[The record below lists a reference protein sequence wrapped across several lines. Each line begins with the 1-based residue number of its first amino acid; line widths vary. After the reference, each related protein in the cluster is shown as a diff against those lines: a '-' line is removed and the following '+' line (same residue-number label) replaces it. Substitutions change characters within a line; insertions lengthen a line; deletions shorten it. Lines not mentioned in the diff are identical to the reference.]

1 MNKTININLAG
12 IIFHMDEEAYERLTS
27 YLRKLKAQFQSQDG
41 GDEILMDIEAR
52 IAEIFNSRMDG
63 KREVVSMADVDA
75 VIEIMGQPEDYAEA
89 EEEETQSKSTSST
102 FDREYAGPKRLYR
115 DSDDNILGGVAAG
128 LAHYFGTDPI
138 WFRLAFIALTL
149 IGASAGFWLY
159 IILWIVV
166 PEAKTT
172 AQKLQMRGE
181 RINISNIEKS
191 VKEELRGVGK
201 AMENIGKDE
210 RIRKGGKRIGK
221 TIEDIV
227 DAIISVIG
235 SIFRVVFKI
244 IGVALLFGGVIFLV
258 VMFSAVVGYGV
269 DINGANMG
277 LSEATQYLSL
287 ILPTGYGVSY
297 VWIAS
302 TLTVIFPL
310 VGLVV
315 LGGRILF
322 NYRMHNKMIM
332 SIAGVTSFVG
342 LVMWMVLGFA
352 TARDFDSHETVRNGY
367 SLTQFDKETAIEVI
381 TADQNFDIKSHSR
394 WGIDG
399 DKIVVKAVEFDV
411 RQTRTREQ
419 PYIEIVRKSQGASD
433 DQAEELARNIE
444 IDVVSEGNRLIIDEY
459 IQIAKG
465 DKYRAQ
471 EVDVVLYLPV
481 GYSVYLSHS
490 SKKVVHDIDNVRN
503 IHDRHMIDQ
512 IWIMTEAGLACADC
526 PEDWE
531 AREIESQD
539 DWEDQWIEDAQEMDK
554 QERNIPKRPS
564 DEEELPSLPERGA
577 NAAAFDSV
585 VITDYGAREKLI

>member
-52 IAEIFNSRMDG
+52 IAEIFTNRLDE

-89 EEEETQSKSTSST
+89 EEEETESKTTSST
-102 FDREYAGPKRLYR
+102 FEREYAGPKRLFR
-115 DSDDNILGGVAAG
+115 DSDDNILGGVASG

-201 AMENIGKDE
+201 AVENLGKDE

-244 IGVALLFGGVIFLV
+244 VGVVLLFGGVIFLV
-258 VMFSAVVGYGV
+258 IAFSAVVGYGV

-277 LSEATQYLSL
+277 LSEASQYLAL
-287 ILPTGYGVSY
+287 ILPSGYGVSY
-297 VWIAS
+297 IWLAS
-302 TLTVIFPL
+302 GLTVVFPL

-322 NYRMHNKMIM
+322 SYRMHNKMIM
-332 SIAGVTSFVG
+332 SIAGFTSFIG
-342 LVMWMVLGFA
+342 LIMWLVLGFA
-352 TARDFDSHETVRNGY
+352 TARDFDSHETIRDGY
-367 SLTQFDKETAIEVI
+367 SLTQFDQETAIEVI
-381 TADQNFDIKSHSR
+381 AAEQNFDIKSHSR

-399 DKIVVKAVEFDV
+399 DNIVVKAVEFDI

-444 IDVVSEGNRLIIDEY
+444 INVVSEGNRIIIDEY

-465 DKYRAQ
+465 NKYRAQ
-471 EVDVVLYLPV
+471 EVDVILYLPV
-481 GYSVYLSHS
+481 GYSAYLSHS
-490 SKKVVHDIDNVRN
+490 SKKIVHYIDNVKD
-503 IHDRHMIDQ
+503 IKGRHMIDH
-512 IWIMTEAGLACADC
+512 IWIMTEAGLSCADC

-539 DWEDQWIEDAQEMDK
+539 EWEDQWIEDAQEMDE
-554 QERNIPKRPS
+554 QERSIPTRPTN
-564 DEEELPSLPERGA
+564 EEELPTLPERGA
-577 NAAAFDSV
+577 NAALNSV
-585 VITDYGAREKLI
+585 VITDYGARQKLI